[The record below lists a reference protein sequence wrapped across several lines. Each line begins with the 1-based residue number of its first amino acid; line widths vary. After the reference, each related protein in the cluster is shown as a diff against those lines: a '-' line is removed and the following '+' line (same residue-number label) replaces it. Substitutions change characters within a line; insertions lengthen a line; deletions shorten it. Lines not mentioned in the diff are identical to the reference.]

1 MSRIAVLLLATLA
14 HLAPGLAAPLSAD
27 SRIETVEW
35 KDGSEI
41 PLRTT
46 SGGHI
51 VLIFAPGEAVRT
63 VLVGDPGAV
72 EVKVAPQADSVS
84 IFTARQPA
92 DTSIKIQTQ
101 LRSYRF
107 NLAVGPANN
116 VAYAVRFSIAVSKP
130 LEQSP
135 VLSPPEASNT
145 YSIKGRP
152 DLRPS
157 KVSDDG
163 QKTYIEWGPD
173 QALPAVFAIN
183 ALGQEETVDSY
194 MRGGVMV
201 IDRVYPQLRFRIGK
215 HSAVATRATLES
227 EKRR

>member
-1 MSRIAVLLLATLA
+1 MSRNAALILAALA
-14 HLAPGLAAPLSAD
+14 IPAPGLAAPLSAD
-27 SRIETVEW
+27 SRLETVEW
-35 KDGSEI
+35 QDDADI

-46 SGGHI
+46 PGGHI
-51 VLIFAPGEAVRT
+51 VLIFAPGEAVRS

-72 EVKVAPQADSVS
+72 EVRVAPQADTVLLLTS
-84 IFTARQPA
+84 RQPA
-92 DTSIKIQTQ
+92 DASIKVQTQ

-107 NLAVGPANN
+107 SLVVGPANN
-116 VAYAVRFSIAVSKP
+116 VAYAVRFSFPSTGQTVQLVALP
-130 LEQSP
+130 
-135 VLSPPEASNT
+135 PPEATNA
-145 YSIKGRP
+145 YSIKGKP

-163 QKTYIEWGPD
+163 QKTYIEWGED

-215 HSAVATRATLES
+215 HSAVATRTIPES